1 MTELSV
7 LQRACTSDVHHD
19 PFPYVVI
26 ENALP
31 DTLYERL
38 AETFPSPESL
48 DIKGLEDNSRWN
60 YSAGSVRANPTL
72 SQLWR
77 DFIAYHVSADF
88 YREIADLFFD
98 AVHALYPER
107 FPDRRSLIDIATGV
121 RKVDSFAQAGM
132 LMDAQIAGNTPVTE
146 ASSVRTTHIDI
157 GSKLYSGLFYMRPKD
172 YDATG
177 GDLTISRFRPD
188 IPHARRHG
196 YFNGAYVDET
206 NVEHVKTITYD
217 KNVLV
222 FFINSLDSLHGV
234 TVRQPTDKSR
244 LFVNLVGEI
253 EPKLY
258 AMPKLPRGLKQARNG
273 ITQPKDPMGPVA
285 ALAALARRL
294 TSYKNQP

>member
-7 LQRACTSDVHHD
+7 LQRARKSDVHPD

-31 DTLYERL
+31 DALYERL

-48 DIKGLEDNSRWN
+48 GTKDLEDNSRWN
-60 YSAGSVRANPTL
+60 YSASAVQANSTL
-72 SQLWR
+72 PQLWR

-88 YREIADLFFD
+88 YREIAELFFD
-98 AVHALYPER
+98 TVHALYPER
-107 FPDRRSLIDIATGV
+107 FPNRQSLINMPTGV

-132 LMDAQIAGNTPVTE
+132 LMDAQIAGNTPVIK

-157 GSKLYSGLFYMRPKD
+157 GSKLYSGLFYMRPKG

-188 IPHARRHG
+188 IAHERRHE
-196 YFNGAYVDET
+196 YFNGAYVDEK
-206 NVEHVKTITYD
+206 NVEHVKTIAYD

-222 FFINSLDSLHGV
+222 LFINSLHSLHGV
-234 TVRQPTDKSR
+234 TVRRPTDKSR

-253 EPKLY
+253 EPELY
-258 AMPKLPRGLKQARNG
+258 SMPKLPRGRKQAKNG
-273 ITQPKDPMGPVA
+273 VTKTKVQMGPVA

-294 TSYKNQP
+294 TS